1 MIRGIRGMCGIGTLP
16 THTKCF
22 IASHVLTEIIPY
34 CGDSSECRKRDKL
47 TNQKHDC
54 RLPTYIF
61 GYVEQI
67 KSERPRTVLM
77 NNCPQKLQGKRKL
90 SKKMLFFSME
100 RLAVLTLESSEKM
113 FFSLDKSRFRHM
125 N

>member
-1 MIRGIRGMCGIGTLP
+1 MIRGIRGLCVIGTLP
-16 THTKCF
+16 AHTKCF

-54 RLPTYIF
+54 RLPTYII

-67 KSERPRTVLM
+67 KGERPRTVLM

-90 SKKMLFFSME
+90 SKKMLFFQW
-100 RLAVLTLESSEKM
+100 KG
-113 FFSLDKSRFRHM
+113 
-125 N
+125 